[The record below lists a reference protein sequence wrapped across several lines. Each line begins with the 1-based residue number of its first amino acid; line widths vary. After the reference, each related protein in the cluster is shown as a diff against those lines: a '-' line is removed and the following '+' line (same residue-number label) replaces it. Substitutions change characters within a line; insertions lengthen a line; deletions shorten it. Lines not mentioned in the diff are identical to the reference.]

1 MKLVKVGAAVLNQ
14 TPFDWD
20 GNQAH
25 ILEAIRLAR
34 ADDVTVLCLPEMAI
48 TGYGCEDA
56 FFSPGLQEQAFAVLE
71 AIAPATRGMVVS
83 VGLPLYFEKALYN
96 AGALLVDPFCGSGTT
111 LVEARF
117 FGVCALGLDLSPLAV
132 LIARAKTWTVSP
144 TRRRALRETAHHLAG
159 EALDLAECFAPPVS
173 RDVGNSATAL
183 ALE

>member
-83 VGLPLYFEKALYN
+83 VGLPRI
-96 AGALLVDPFCGSGTT
+96 DSM
-111 LVEARF
+111 
-117 FGVCALGLDLSPLAV
+117 
-132 LIARAKTWTVSP
+132 
-144 TRRRALRETAHHLAG
+144 
-159 EALDLAECFAPPVS
+159 
-173 RDVGNSATAL
+173 
-183 ALE
+183 